1 MGATGRDD
9 QQADAAGGGLPPGGT
24 VADRVDG
31 LLAALLPEEQ
41 ARLTSGADMWH
52 GERIARLD
60 VRALKVSDGPAG
72 VRGERFV
79 GSASACVPCGSALGA
94 SWDPALVAEIG
105 ALLGRECRAKGVHL
119 LLAPTVNLHRTPL
132 AGRNFEC
139 YSEDPHLSAAVAV
152 GFIRG
157 VQSTGVGACVKH
169 LVANDSEF
177 ERHTISSE
185 VDERTL
191 RELSLVPF
199 EAAVREADV
208 AAVMS
213 AYNRLNGTYC
223 AEHEW
228 LLTTVLR
235 REWGFEGL
243 VVSDWW
249 GTMSPASAGA
259 GLDLEMPG
267 PAVHLGSTSAQRIA
281 EGTLDPSVV
290 AEQARRVLELSA
302 RTGALDAGES
312 PESSVELPGTRELLR
327 RAAAATAV
335 LLRNEPVDGR
345 PVLPLD
351 PGALRTLA
359 VVGPNATD
367 TALLGGGSAWVNAH
381 HQDPLVDGIRRRLG
395 DAVEVV
401 VERGVDASL
410 TCPPIPARVLRPSNG
425 SGGPHGLTVEYFGN
439 RTLEGE
445 PVHVEVCG
453 TGRLSWIDDDT
464 VPSAGFSA
472 RLTATLVAE
481 EDGPHTFGL
490 TTAGTGRLWLDGELI
505 CDNTEDP
512 VPGTSFFGMG
522 TEEVRA
528 TVELRAGSEHELR
541 CEYVSYRDLAVGGV
555 QIGLLRPVPDDGIER
570 AAAAAARAD
579 AAVVVVG
586 LNADWETEGHDRAD
600 TALPGRQGELI
611 RAVLEA
617 NPRTVVV
624 VNAGAV
630 VDLDDIVA
638 APSVLWIWYPGQEAA
653 DGVTDLLVGDA
664 APAGRLPTSFAA
676 RCEDHPAF
684 ATYPGSDG
692 VVRYDEG
699 LLLGYRGLDA
709 TGVDPVFCF
718 GHGLT
723 YGRIEWGEASL
734 SQDAVGIAELGTT
747 PLVVQVALTNP
758 GDRPLREVVQVYV
771 GDDGSGPDRPPREL
785 RGFAAVELPP
795 GGSTVARVVLD
806 RRAFSH
812 WDPGTGDWVVEPGT
826 FRISVSR
833 SSRDHHAV
841 LPLVVR

>member
-1 MGATGRDD
+1 VVHSTQGDRDGGT
-9 QQADAAGGGLPPGGT
+9 AGGRLPAT
-24 VADRVDG
+24 DEVASRVDG
-31 LLAALLPEEQ
+31 LLADLRPEEQ
-41 ARLTSGADMWH
+41 AVLTSGADMWH
-52 GERIARLD
+52 GERVPRIG

-79 GSASACVPCGSALGA
+79 GTRSACVPCGSALGA
-94 SWDPALVAEIG
+94 TWDPTLVAEVG
-105 ALLGRECRAKGVHL
+105 ALLGREARSKGVHL

-139 YSEDPHLSAAVAV
+139 YSEDPHLSAAIAV
-152 GFIRG
+152 GFIDG

-199 EAAVREADV
+199 EAAVRDAGV

-223 AEHEW
+223 AEHAW

-235 REWGFEGL
+235 EEWGFDGL

-267 PAVHLGSTSAQRIA
+267 PAVHLGATSAGRIV
-281 EGTLDPSVV
+281 EGTLDPAVV
-290 AEQARRVLELSA
+290 AEQARHVLELAA
-302 RTGALDAGES
+302 RTGALDAEEA
-312 PESSVELPGTRELLR
+312 PESSAELPGTRALLR
-327 RAAAATAV
+327 RAAAASAV
-335 LLRNEPVDGR
+335 LLRNELVDGA

-351 PGALRTLA
+351 PDSLRTLA

-381 HQDPLVDGIRRRLG
+381 HQDSLVEGIRRRLG
-395 DAVEVV
+395 PDVEVL

-410 TCPPIPARVLRPSNG
+410 TCPPVPGRMLRPSDG
-425 SGGPHGLTVEYFGN
+425 SGGPHGLTVEYFAN

-445 PVHVEVCG
+445 PVHVEVCS

-472 RLTATLVAE
+472 RLTATLIVD

-490 TTAGTGRLWLDGELI
+490 TTAGTGRLWLDGELL
-505 CDNTEDP
+505 CDNTDDP
-512 VPGTSFFGMG
+512 VPGSSFFGMG
-522 TEEVRA
+522 TEEVRS
-528 TVELRAGSEHELR
+528 TVELLAGTEHELR
-541 CEYVSYRDLAVGGV
+541 CEYVSYRDLAIGGV
-555 QIGLLRPVPDDGIER
+555 QVGLLRPVPEDGIAR
-570 AAAAAARAD
+570 AADAASRAD

-586 LNADWETEGHDRAD
+586 LNADWETEGHDRSS
-600 TALPGRQGELI
+600 TELPGGQGELI
-611 RAVLEA
+611 RAVVAA

-630 VDLDDIVA
+630 VDLDDVVN
-638 APSVLWIWYPGQEAA
+638 APGVLWIWYPGQEAA
-653 DGVTDLLVGDA
+653 DGVTDLLVGDV
-664 APAGRLPTSFAA
+664 APSGRLPTSFAR

-684 ATYPGSDG
+684 ATYPGADG

-699 LLLGYRGLDA
+699 LSLGYRGLDA
-709 TGVDPVFCF
+709 TGVEPVFCF

-723 YGRIEWGEASL
+723 YGSLDWGEVTL
-734 SQDAVGIAELGTT
+734 STT
-747 PLVVQVALTNP
+747 SAAIDDLADEPVTVRLPLHNP

-771 GDDGSGPDRPPREL
+771 SDVESSLECPPLEL
-785 RGFAAVELPP
+785 RGFVAVDVPP
-795 GGSTVARVVLD
+795 GGSAEALVELGP
-806 RRAFSH
+806 RAFAH
-812 WDPGTGDWVVEPGT
+812 WDPTAGDWVVEPGA
-826 FRISVSR
+826 FRVSASR
-833 SSRDHHAV
+833 SSRMHHAW
-841 LPLVVR
+841 LSLDLH